1 MILWDL
7 LIHIQRWPLH
17 FGLMLVACF
26 GFLEVRTGLMQ
37 ESGIAM
43 ASAVAQ
49 AVFEVFKIVC
59 RALCREI
66 TMQRCFVLIHG
77 PQTWRE
83 MIDPSMAALVKT
95 FEKDKS

>member
-1 MILWDL
+1 MIPWDL
-7 LIHIQRWPLH
+7 LIYVQRCPLY

-49 AVFEVFKIVC
+49 AVFEVFGIVC
-59 RALCREI
+59 RALRREI

-77 PQTWRE
+77 PQTWHE
-83 MIDPSMAALVKT
+83 MIDPSMVALAKT
-95 FEKDKS
+95 SKKNKS